1 MYSPEP
7 VLAVATTATEEADS
21 VATVALGPTKRWREL
36 PSSAYPTT
44 ASGITYRPFWTG
56 TPAIPA

>member
-36 PSSAYPTT
+36 PSSA
-44 ASGITYRPFWTG
+44 
-56 TPAIPA
+56 

>member
-7 VLAVATTATEEADS
+7 VLAVATRATEEADK

-36 PSSAYPTT
+36 PNSA
-44 ASGITYRPFWTG
+44 
-56 TPAIPA
+56 